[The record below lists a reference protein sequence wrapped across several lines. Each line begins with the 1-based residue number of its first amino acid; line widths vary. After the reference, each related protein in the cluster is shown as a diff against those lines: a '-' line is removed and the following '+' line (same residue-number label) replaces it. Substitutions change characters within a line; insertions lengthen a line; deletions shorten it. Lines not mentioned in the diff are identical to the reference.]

1 MARGTSADSSGLW
14 GIVVLGMDP
23 DGPGIGKLLI
33 FAVAGETERIIIV
46 CLDQLGPAGPSVGVV
61 AIKTEDACIEMA
73 TLLKV
78 EPLLMLGFGMGLRI
92 SPGPWL
98 ELVIIGQGL
107 SYFIGLVIL
116 VVPRK
121 LKSPIRNAY
130 PSRMALATH
139 FQTSF
144 VR

>member
-1 MARGTSADSSGLW
+1 M
-14 GIVVLGMDP
+14 LGMDP
-23 DGPGIGKLLI
+23 DGPGIGKFLI
-33 FAVAGETERIIIV
+33 FAMAGETERIIIV
-46 CLDQLGPAGPSVGVV
+46 CLDQLGPAGPSMGVV
-61 AIKTEDACIEMA
+61 TIKAENACIEMA

-78 EPLLMLGFGMGLRI
+78 KPLLMLRFGMSLRI
-92 SPGPWL
+92 SPDSGL
-98 ELVIIGQGL
+98 ELVIIGQGF

-121 LKSPIRNAY
+121 LKSPIWNAY
-130 PSRMALATH
+130 PSRMALAAH

>member
-1 MARGTSADSSGLW
+1 MIL
-14 GIVVLGMDP
+14 
-23 DGPGIGKLLI
+23 
-33 FAVAGETERIIIV
+33 AVAGETERIIII
-46 CLDQLGPAGPSVGVV
+46 CLDQLGPAGPSMGVV
-61 AIKTEDACIEMA
+61 TIEAVNPCVEMA
-73 TLLKV
+73 ALLKV
-78 EPLLMLGFGMGLRI
+78 KPLLMLRFGMGLRI
-92 SPGPWL
+92 SPNAGL

-121 LKSPIRNAY
+121 LKRPIWDAY